1 MSQLEALFRSGK
13 FVVTA
18 EVGPPKG
25 VDLHEALETAEFLS
39 PYVDAINVTDQQS
52 SVMTLGSLATSHLLH
67 ERGIEPIYQ
76 LTCRDRN
83 RIALQSDLLS
93 AYALGI
99 ENVLC
104 LTGDYVTLGDH
115 PQAKPVFDLDS
126 VTLLRTVTF
135 LQEGHDLA
143 GKPLKGT
150 PRFFAGAVVSPG
162 ANPVEPQIAKM
173 EKKVRAGARF
183 FQTQAVYEVDK
194 FAEFMDRVR
203 HLQVPVMA
211 GIILL
216 KSAGM
221 ARFMN
226 RNVAGVHVP
235 DELIE
240 EMAAAENRVQTSIE
254 IAARL
259 IRQVKDLCQG
269 VHIMALGWERHV
281 PAVLEAAGLVTPG
294 EARVQCDEEVPV

>member
-1 MSQLEALFRSGK
+1 MGRLREAFRSGH

-25 VDLHEALETAEFLS
+25 VDITSMMEDAEVLHGL
-39 PYVDAINVTDQQS
+39 VDAINVTDQQS
-52 SVMTLGSLATSHLLH
+52 AVMRLGSLAVCHLLV
-67 ERGIEPIYQ
+67 EKGIEPVFQ

-93 AYALGI
+93 AHVMGI

-115 PQAKPVFDLDS
+115 PQAKAVFDLDS
-126 VTLLRTVTF
+126 VSLLEGASL
-135 LQEGHDLA
+135 LQEGRDLA
-143 GKPLKGT
+143 GKELAGNPK
-150 PRFFAGAVVSPG
+150 FFLGATVSPG
-162 ANPVEPQIAKM
+162 SNPLEPQLIKM
-173 EKKVRAGARF
+173 ERKIRAGAQF
-183 FQTQAVYEVDK
+183 FQTQGVFEPDK
-194 FAEFMDRVR
+194 FERFMREASGFG
-203 HLQVPVMA
+203 VPVLA
-211 GIILL
+211 GIIFL

-235 DELIE
+235 EALIQ
-240 EMAAAENRVQTSIE
+240 EMDQAKDKRQASID

-259 IRQVKDLCQG
+259 ISDQRPMCQG
-269 VHIMALGWERHV
+269 VHIMAIGWEKLIPSV
-281 PAVLEAAGLVTPG
+281 LSEAGFPAA
-294 EARVQCDEEVPV
+294 VQG